1 MTGDE
6 RLEGEPQDCTYQFGE
21 LRFGLES
28 TDPGALHWLEEFLR
42 PAFPRVTPRDVD
54 LRFRLRTD
62 DEEYQACADGF
73 SSQHETL
80 DCFQMDGGFER
91 LAVDRPA
98 PGVRLLFDAR
108 QRAAYRLDEAR
119 ACVDCLTPTD
129 SPQRR
134 KAFLRIVR
142 EFAVARC
149 WSRRR
154 VLVHAAACAVEGR
167 AMLIAGPKQAGK
179 TTLLLHC
186 LRVPGAEILTN
197 DRALLDLEGDALRA
211 SGIPTYVSIRPGT
224 LQLIPA
230 LEAVLRE
237 RNYDSRLALG
247 EAPHG
252 EPRPFQ
258 PNQNVYLTPAQL
270 AGATARPLRDAAELG
285 AILFPRKT
293 AGHGIELI
301 PMTGRSA
308 AERLG
313 ESLFGGPSRGRAS
326 AAVLPDGEPLSEPAI
341 AAICREVVDRAPC
354 FECQVG
360 AGSFASPETAS
371 ALLERAVGR

>member
-1 MTGDE
+1 MTGNE
-6 RLEGEPQDCTYQFGE
+6 HPEGEPQDRSYQFEE
-21 LRFGLES
+21 LRFGLGS
-28 TDPGALHWLEEFLR
+28 TDPGALHWLEEFLT
-42 PAFPRVTPRDVD
+42 PAFPRIAPRDVD

-62 DEEYQACADGF
+62 DDEYLACADGF

-91 LAVDRPA
+91 LAVDRRA

-108 QRAAYRLDEAR
+108 QRAVYRLDEASAR
-119 ACVDCLTPTD
+119 VDCLTPRD
-129 SPQRR
+129 SPHRR

-142 EFAVARC
+142 EFAMARS

-154 VLVHAAACAVEGR
+154 ILVHASACAVAGR

-197 DRALLDLEGDALRA
+197 DRAVLDLEDDALRA
-211 SGIPTYVSIRPGT
+211 SGIPTYASIRPGT

-237 RNYDSRLALG
+237 RNYDSRLALD

-252 EPRPFQ
+252 ETRPFQ
-258 PNQNVYLTPAQL
+258 PDQNIYLTPAQI
-270 AGATARPLRDAAELG
+270 AGATARPLREAAELG

-293 AGHGIELI
+293 AGHGIELL
-301 PMTGRSA
+301 PMTGRLA
-308 AERLG
+308 AERLC
-313 ESLFGGPSRGRAS
+313 ESLFGGPSRGRVS
-326 AAVLPDGEPLSEPAI
+326 PAVLPDGESLSEPAI
-341 AAICREVVDRAPC
+341 AAICEEVVDRAPC
-354 FECQVG
+354 FECKVG

-371 ALLERAVGR
+371 ALLERALGR